1 MPTGRVSVTPGQPH
15 HRRGKLVVILP
26 TRNSP
31 MDIHTTYG
39 LRRVINAC
47 GKMTKLSGA
56 IVLPEIADKVRESLD
71 HFFELDALQAAAGEV
86 IVRATGAESGCV
98 TACTSSGITLS
109 VAATMTGNDLARTW
123 VLPETTGM
131 KDRVLIQKGHCVNYG
146 APITRSIRLAGATPV
161 EMGTINNCPA
171 EVIRH
176 ELASENVAAVVAV
189 ESHHTARHGWVPL
202 EEVVEMAHAAGVPV
216 IVDGAAQDH
225 RLSRLI
231 TSGADLVIT
240 SAHKYLCSTTAGIV
254 AGRRDLIEA
263 VYLQNRG
270 IGRGMKAG
278 KEAIVGAMAA
288 LEYRMREDV
297 AAWTAEQDRKV
308 ALILERLE
316 GIPGL
321 TLSVDPD
328 PNGCPFSR
336 ARLDLDPDS
345 AGHSAATLT
354 EALADGDPTIV
365 TRAHHVD
372 EGYIY
377 LDAIEMTDDEIAL
390 VCRRVREILS
400 ATS

>member
-1 MPTGRVSVTPGQPH
+1 
-15 HRRGKLVVILP
+15 
-26 TRNSP
+26 
-31 MDIHTTYG
+31 MDIHATYG

-146 APITRSIRLAGATPV
+146 APITQSIRLAGATPV

-176 ELASENVAAVVAV
+176 ELSSENVAAVVAV

-336 ARLDLDPDS
+336 ARLDRDPDS

-400 ATS
+400 ATN